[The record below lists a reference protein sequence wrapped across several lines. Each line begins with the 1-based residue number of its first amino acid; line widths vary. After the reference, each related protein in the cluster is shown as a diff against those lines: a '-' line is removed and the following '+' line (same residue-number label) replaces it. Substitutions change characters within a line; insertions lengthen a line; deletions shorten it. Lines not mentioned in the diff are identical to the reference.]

1 MKKVDSDFIFSR
13 SLIFISL
20 SFSLLFSQT
29 SFTAEDIDKSHY
41 GIDAVFAADMDNDGD
56 MDIVT
61 ASYSDFTITWHENDG
76 AADPTWTAADIATSA
91 NGAESVFAADMD
103 NDGDMDIVSASSN
116 DGTIAWYEND
126 GAADPTW
133 TAADIA
139 TSADGANS
147 VFAADM
153 DNDGDMDIVS
163 SSKNDDTIAWYENDG
178 AADPSFTA
186 ADITTSAD
194 GANSVFVADMDNDGD
209 MDIVSANHG
218 PSFSGDDDAIAWY
231 ENDGAADPSWTAADI
246 TTNVMDWPRS
256 VFVADFDNDGDMDIV
271 SAFDDNTYNKL
282 VWLENDGA
290 ADPSWMLS
298 EISTNVGPE
307 QVFAADMDNDGD
319 IDILGTSYSAGA
331 ISWYENNLPPTKTQ
345 TYTAA
350 DIATSATEAISVF
363 AADMD
368 GDGDMDIVSASVD
381 DNTIAWYENDGAAD
395 PSFTAADIATSAEGA
410 YSVFAADMDGD
421 GDIDIVSASYADDT
435 IAWYENDGAENPTF
449 TAADIATNASGA
461 ASVFAADMDNDG
473 DMDIVS
479 ASFGDHTIAWYEND
493 GVANPSFTAADIATN
508 ATGAASV
515 FAADMDG
522 DGDMDI
528 ISASDEDDTIAWYE
542 NDGAENPTF
551 TAADIATSADG
562 AASVF
567 AADMDGD
574 GDMDIVSA
582 SKEDDTIAWYEND
595 GAENPTFT
603 AADIATSAD
612 GAASVFVADM
622 DNDGDMDIVSAS
634 ENDDTIAWYENDGAA
649 NPSWTAADIATSAS
663 GAASVFVADL
673 DNDGDMDIVSASMDD
688 NTIAWYEAT
697 FNNAPVITLVSDIT
711 VNEDESSTVTLS
723 STDADGDAITY
734 SAVSDTNAVTVSVLS
749 STLTLTPTA
758 NWHGVATIKVS
769 ASDGKAMDSTSFKL
783 TITPVSDIASIQD
796 VTIDED
802 KSAELTLTSTFTGTT
817 TFTAV
822 SDTNA
827 VTTSVSSSTLTL
839 TPMANWHGVANIKAY
854 ASDGSSKDSTS
865 FKLTVNPVQDVPT
878 AFEWVS
884 GALDTINI
892 TQSNLTDTY
901 TIQWDASTDAAD
913 GDSIYYLLYAQI
925 GVLEAE
931 EIYDTTSTS
940 VPITY
945 QEFLENVFEP
955 FPMLPRVTVK
965 FSVVATDG
973 IDTVN
978 VTGDDRVLF
987 VNRYEFLST
996 EGEGIPTEF
1005 ALHEN
1010 YPNPFN
1016 PTTTLRF
1023 DLPEVS
1029 NITLTIYNML
1039 GQRVRTFNMNDT
1051 PAGYHSIK
1059 WNATNDYGEQ
1069 VGAGVYLYQLQT
1081 KDFVK
1086 TRKMVLLK

>member
-61 ASYSDFTITWHENDG
+61 ASYSDFTITWHENDGAADPTWTTVDIANDAEGAYCVFAADMDNDGDMDIVSASKRDDTIAWYENDG

-449 TAADIATNASGA
+449 TAADIAT
-461 ASVFAADMDNDG
+461 
-473 DMDIVS
+473 
-479 ASFGDHTIAWYEND
+479 
-493 GVANPSFTAADIATN
+493 
-508 ATGAASV
+508 
-515 FAADMDG
+515 
-522 DGDMDI
+522 
-528 ISASDEDDTIAWYE
+528 
-542 NDGAENPTF
+542 
-551 TAADIATSADG
+551 
-562 AASVF
+562 
-567 AADMDGD
+567 
-574 GDMDIVSA
+574 
-582 SKEDDTIAWYEND
+582 
-595 GAENPTFT
+595 
-603 AADIATSAD
+603 SAD

-955 FPMLPRVTVK
+955 FPMLPRATVR
-965 FSVVATDG
+965 FSISATDG
-973 IDTVN
+973 IDTVR

-987 VNRYEFLST
+987 VNRYEFLSI

-1029 NITLTIYNML
+1029 DITLTIYNML
-1039 GQRVRTFNMNDT
+1039 GQRVRTFNMQST
-1051 PAGYHSIK
+1051 PAGYHSVT
-1059 WNATNDYGEQ
+1059 WDATNDLSQQ

-1086 TRKMVLLK
+1086 TRKMVLLKQYERYTVDK